1 MALFVYL
8 GHDGPRGAELRK
20 TVRERHLAHLD
31 ALEADG
37 RIRFAGPLLGED
49 GAPCGSVI
57 VFEADDWAAARQV
70 AENDPYVVDGVFERV
85 ELRASKQVLPRP

>member
-1 MALFVYL
+1 MGLFVYL

-31 ALEADG
+31 GLEADG
-37 RIRFAGPLLGED
+37 RIRFAGPLLDEG

-57 VFEADDWAAARQV
+57 VFEAEDWAAARNV
-70 AENDPYVVDGVFERV
+70 AENDPYLIDGVFESI
-85 ELRASKQVLPRP
+85 EIRASKQVFPKP